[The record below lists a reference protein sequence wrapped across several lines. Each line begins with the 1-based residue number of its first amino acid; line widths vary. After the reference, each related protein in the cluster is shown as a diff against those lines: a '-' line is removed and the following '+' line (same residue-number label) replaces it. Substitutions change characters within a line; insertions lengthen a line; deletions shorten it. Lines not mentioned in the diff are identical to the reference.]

1 MPKIS
6 FTCRYQTEKFPLKTP
21 FRISRGVRTEAIVI
35 VAEFQDAQGYTGRGE
50 AVPYARY
57 GETVETVLAQIESFL
72 QDYPDGNGL
81 TRQILQQNMAAGA
94 ARNALDCALW
104 DLEVKQARGQN
115 NKILSFADYAQLAPP
130 QPVTTVQTIS
140 LGDIAVMAQATTEAV
155 RVLGADCLLKIKLG
169 GKDGLDDKRLDAIR
183 AAAPTARLVVDA
195 NEGWQVDEL
204 EKYLKSAQTNKIE
217 MVEQPLPADEDQVLA
232 NPDLADFR
240 EGLILGADE
249 SVHTRDSLPRLVG
262 LYDMI
267 NIKLDKTG
275 GLTEGFDLLTEA
287 QQQGFQIM
295 VGCMMSTSLSMAPA
309 FWLAQ
314 QARYVDLDG
323 PLWMASDRSHGLL
336 FNRGV
341 ISPPDPILWG

>member
-1 MPKIS
+1 MSEIS
-6 FTCRYQTEKFPLKTP
+6 LTCRYQAEKFPLKTP
-21 FRISRGVRTEAIVI
+21 FRISRGVRTEAVVI
-35 VAEFQDAQGYTGRGE
+35 VAEFEDAQGNIGRGE

-57 GETVETVLAQIESFL
+57 GETVETVLAQIENSL
-72 QDYPDGNGL
+72 AEYPGGLGL
-81 TRQILQQNMAAGA
+81 TRRVLQQNMAAGA
-94 ARNALDCALW
+94 ARNALDSALW

-115 NKILSFADYAQLAPP
+115 QGLSFADYAKLAPP

-140 LGDIAVMAQATTEAV
+140 LGDVDAMAKATSEATGL
-155 RVLGADCLLKIKLG
+155 LGSDCLLKIKLG
-169 GKDGLDDKRLDAIR
+169 GKDGGDDARLDAIR

-204 EKYLKSAQTNKIE
+204 EKYLQSAQKNKIE
-217 MVEQPLPADEDQVLA
+217 MVEQPLPADQDQALA
-232 NPDLADFR
+232 NPALTDYRA
-240 EGLILGADE
+240 GLILGADE

-275 GLTEGFDLLTEA
+275 GLTEAFDLLTEA

-323 PLWMASDRSHGLL
+323 PLWMASDRPDGLV
-336 FNRGV
+336 FNQGV
-341 ISPPDPILWG
+341 ISPPDPVLWG